1 MTKKVLSFFY
11 TDLHWKLISLGLA
24 FVIWFIAMNLHDPLE
39 NQPLSR
45 DLQIVN
51 LEILDRYNLVL
62 VNEAEL
68 SSKAIT
74 VGIRSYRSNLNPTAT
89 AGISA
94 YVDMRAVDMEMARA
108 SDEAITMTLAV
119 NANLLPGFELQY
131 VRAATVEVEIDLLQ
145 TIPFEIEVS
154 YIGQV
159 DEGFELQSLRPVNP
173 TVSVTAARGVIN
185 SIDYVRVEVD
195 LDSVDEMVYAPIKV
209 IGHDGEDIT
218 YRVRQLSLSQ
228 TAIMVD
234 ILPVRNAEIR
244 VVTTGDMAP
253 GFIVSGIQP
262 SISTID
268 VVGIAEILDDIEYI
282 EVPIEIEGLREDT
295 TIPINI
301 ADILP
306 EGLALS
312 RYAPTEIILTV
323 DVEPI
328 QVRTFFVPR
337 RDASFLEYGATYTT
351 ISDPP
356 NIRVVVSGPQSIVSG
371 MAANA
376 LDIVFDLRNLPV
388 GIHWVPLTV
397 RNLPPGVSLVEPAQT
412 LHVQIY
418 APAQN
423 DPEETPEPTPTPTP
437 EPTPS
442 PTPTPTPTPDPTPTP
457 PPDENGNGENGNGYD
472 DDPDDP
478 LDNPEPEPSDDEQ

>member
-1 MTKKVLSFFY
+1 
-11 TDLHWKLISLGLA
+11 
-24 FVIWFIAMNLHDPLE
+24 
-39 NQPLSR
+39 
-45 DLQIVN
+45 
-51 LEILDRYNLVL
+51 
-62 VNEAEL
+62 
-68 SSKAIT
+68 
-74 VGIRSYRSNLNPTAT
+74 
-89 AGISA
+89 
-94 YVDMRAVDMEMARA
+94 MA
-108 SDEAITMTLAV
+108 S
-119 NANLLPGFELQY
+119 
-131 VRAATVEVEIDLLQ
+131 
-145 TIPFEIEVS
+145 
-154 YIGQV
+154 
-159 DEGFELQSLRPVNP
+159 
-173 TVSVTAARGVIN
+173 
-185 SIDYVRVEVD
+185 
-195 LDSVDEMVYAPIKV
+195 
-209 IGHDGEDIT
+209 
-218 YRVRQLSLSQ
+218 
-228 TAIMVD
+228 
-234 ILPVRNAEIR
+234 
-244 VVTTGDMAP
+244 
-253 GFIVSGIQP
+253 GFIVSEIQP
-262 SISTID
+262 SVMTID
-268 VVGIAEILDDIEYI
+268 VVGLAERLDEIEYI
-282 EVPIEIEGLREDT
+282 EVPIDIQGLRESTTMPVDT
-295 TIPINI
+295 
-301 ADILP
+301 ASILP

-312 RYAPTEIILTV
+312 RNAPTEITLTV

-356 NIRVVVSGPQSIVSG
+356 NIRVVVSGPQSIVNG
-371 MAANA
+371 MTANA

-442 PTPTPTPTPDPTPTP
+442 PTPTPIPTPDPTPTP